1 MNLERQTPR
10 DFIAELGWGNV
21 FNPSAVRTSPSAPN
35 GTGRNV
41 DRSAQDIADWSSYL
55 PANCIVVMDSPG
67 DRLP

>member
-1 MNLERQTPR
+1 MNLERQAPR
-10 DFIAELGWGNV
+10 DFIAELGWGNM

-41 DRSAQDIADWSSYL
+41 DRSAQDIANWSSDL

>member
-1 MNLERQTPR
+1 MNLERQAPR

-21 FNPSAVRTSPSAPN
+21 FNPSAVRTSPSVPT
-35 GTGRNV
+35 GTDRNA
-41 DRSAQDIADWSSYL
+41 DRPAQNIASWSSYL